1 MTTTQQQST
10 LENSISILMLS
21 NTRITKEAIMREV
34 ENNPKIIDWNSFELD
49 TDYISF
55 NKRKSRS
62 IARTYFTE
70 LYKK

>member
-1 MTTTQQQST
+1 MTTTQQQT
-10 LENSISILMLS
+10 RLENAISTLMLS
-21 NTRITKEAIMREV
+21 NARITKEAIMREV
-34 ENNPKIIDWNSFELD
+34 TNNPEIIDWNSLELD

-70 LYKK
+70 VYKK

>member
-1 MTTTQQQST
+1 MTTTQQQT
-10 LENSISILMLS
+10 RLENAISTLMLS
-21 NTRITKEAIMREV
+21 NARITKEAIMREV
-34 ENNPKIIDWNSFELD
+34 INNPEIIDWTSLELD

-70 LYKK
+70 VYKK

>member
-21 NTRITKEAIMREV
+21 NARITKEAIMREV
-34 ENNPKIIDWNSFELD
+34 TNNTEIIDWNSLELD
-49 TDYISF
+49 TEYISF

-70 LYKK
+70 VYKK

>member
-1 MTTTQQQST
+1 
-10 LENSISILMLS
+10 ML
-21 NTRITKEAIMREV
+21 KEFQGEFGDNEDKLSSFELFRKNI
-34 ENNPKIIDWNSFELD
+34 NNPEIIDWTSLELD

-70 LYKK
+70 VYKK

>member
-10 LENSISILMLS
+10 LENAISKLMLS
-21 NTRITKEAIMREV
+21 NARITKEAIMREV
-34 ENNPKIIDWNSFELD
+34 TNNTEIIDWNSFELD
-49 TDYISF
+49 ADYISF

-70 LYKK
+70 VYKK